1 MKVPFLPMW
10 NLQPN
15 RPCFYDSDSA
25 TMLELAAKMQAAFN
39 SMVEDYNNFAKSI
52 NEQITTFISS
62 TSANQ
67 ETFQSGIRQEIQ
79 NFIADVNLRLAEMQ
93 STLDDT
99 IANINTIAVTTINK
113 AIADGKLN
121 VAVVHNPGTEDLNI
135 VVTGGV

>member
-39 SMVEDYNNFAKSI
+39 SMVEDYNNFVKSI
-52 NEQITTFISS
+52 NEQITTFINS
-62 TSANQ
+62 TSENQ
-67 ETFQSGIRQEIQ
+67 ETFQSGIRQDIQ
-79 NFIADVNLRLAEMQ
+79 NFIDDVNLRLAEMQ

-99 IANINTIAVTTINK
+99 IANLDNIAVTTINK

-121 VAVVHNPGTEDLNI
+121 VAVVHNPETEDLNI

>member
-52 NEQITTFISS
+52 NAQITTFINS
-62 TSANQ
+62 TTANQ
-67 ETFQSGIRQEIQ
+67 ETFQAGIRQEIQ
-79 NFIADVNLRLAEMQ
+79 NFIDVVNLRLGEMQ

-99 IANINTIAVTTINK
+99 ISNINTIAVTTINN
-113 AIADGKLN
+113 AIADGRLN
-121 VAVVHNPGTEDLNI
+121 VAVVHKPETEDLNI

>member
-1 MKVPFLPMW
+1 MRVPFLPMW

-52 NEQITTFISS
+52 NEQITTFINS
-62 TSANQ
+62 TSENQ
-67 ETFQSGIRQEIQ
+67 ETFQAGIRQEIR
-79 NFIADVNLRLAEMQ
+79 NFIDDVNLRLAEMQ
-93 STLDDT
+93 STLDNT
-99 IANINTIAVTTINK
+99 ISNLDNIAVTTINK

-121 VAVVHNPGTEDLNI
+121 VAVVHNPETEDLNI

>member
-25 TMLELAAKMQAAFN
+25 TMLELASKMQAAFN

-52 NEQITTFISS
+52 NDQITTFITS
-62 TSANQ
+62 TSENQ
-67 ETFQSGIRQEIQ
+67 ETFQLGIRQEIQ
-79 NFIADVNLRLAEMQ
+79 NFIDDVNLRLAEMQ

-99 IANINTIAVTTINK
+99 ISNLDNVAVTTINK

-121 VAVVHNPGTEDLNI
+121 VAVVHNPETEDLNI